1 MKRRGGASPK
11 AVRKLKTNDQAL
23 LCPLHSPTPPTHYM
37 WKHVRMEV
45 CVNNTRTI
53 GNPGHFWAVK
63 LTALGCIVQLLSS
76 QELRDKLAA
85 VQEIV
90 RASETGG
97 QVHWD
102 VTNTDTQIIRRSCE
116 HIYTLWTVMY
126 SGLKV
131 KLSLLRVCVWERESK
146 RKSLWV
152 CMCVYVWDHVRMT
165 VPGLTLVC
173 VSVVHCLA
181 CLSVIKSFNGSSQ

>member
-102 VTNTDTQIIRRSCE
+102 GTNTDTQIIRRSCE
-116 HIYTLWTVMY
+116 AYLYTLNSDVFRFE
-126 SGLKV
+126 GEII
-131 KLSLLRVCVWERESK
+131 LLRVCVWERESK

-152 CMCVYVWDHVRMT
+152 CMCVYVWDHVPDDSTWSNTSR
-165 VPGLTLVC
+165 C
-173 VSVVHCLA
+173 FFVHCLA

>member
-23 LCPLHSPTPPTHYM
+23 LCSPHSPSPPAHYM

-53 GNPGHFWAVK
+53 GIPGHFWADK
-63 LTALGCIVQLLSS
+63 STALRCIVPLLSS

-85 VQEIV
+85 VQERV
-90 RASETGG
+90 RGSETGG

-102 VTNTDTQIIRRSCE
+102 VTDTDT
-116 HIYTLWTVMY
+116 
-126 SGLKV
+126 
-131 KLSLLRVCVWERESK
+131 
-146 RKSLWV
+146 
-152 CMCVYVWDHVRMT
+152 
-165 VPGLTLVC
+165 
-173 VSVVHCLA
+173 
-181 CLSVIKSFNGSSQ
+181 